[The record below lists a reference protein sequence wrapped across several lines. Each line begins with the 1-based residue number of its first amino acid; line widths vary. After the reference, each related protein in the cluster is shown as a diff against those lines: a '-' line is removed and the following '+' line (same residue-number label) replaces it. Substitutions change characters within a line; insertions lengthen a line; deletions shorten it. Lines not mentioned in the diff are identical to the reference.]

1 MADNLPLSSDK
12 EMKTTFLTI
21 FAVFSFNSFAQSLE
35 CQMMKDEILSQSRG
49 QQQQRQQQQQQQQ
62 QQALAYAQLDNMQRA
77 QMSIYQ
83 GGAGIGQAL
92 SGIGQPSLQEKIQIY
107 KQRCE

>member
-1 MADNLPLSSDK
+1 MADNLSLSNDK

-49 QQQQRQQQQQQQQ
+49 QQQQRQQQQQ

>member
-1 MADNLPLSSDK
+1 
-12 EMKTTFLTI
+12 MKTVFLTI
-21 FAVFSFNSFAQSLE
+21 LATLSFNTFAQSLE
-35 CQMMKDEILSQSRG
+35 CQMMRDEILSQSKA

-62 QQALAYAQLDNMQRA
+62 QQALAYAQMDNMQRA

-83 GGAGIGQAL
+83 GGAGLGQAL
-92 SGIGQPSLQEKIQIY
+92 SGIGQPSLQEKIKIY

>member
-1 MADNLPLSSDK
+1 
-12 EMKTTFLTI
+12 MKALFLTI
-21 FAVFSFNSFAQSLE
+21 VTVLSFNSFAQSLE
-35 CQMMKDEILSQSRG
+35 CQMMRDEILSQSKA
-49 QQQQRQQQQQQQQ
+49 QQQQQLQQQQQQQ
-62 QQALAYAQLDNMQRA
+62 QQALAYAQMTPMQRA

-92 SGIGQPSLQEKIQIY
+92 SGVGQPSLQEKIQIY

>member
-1 MADNLPLSSDK
+1 
-12 EMKTTFLTI
+12 MKIVFLTI
-21 FAVFSFNSFAQSLE
+21 LTALSFNAFAQSLE
-35 CQMMKDEILSQSRG
+35 CQMMRDEILSQSRA

-62 QQALAYAQLDNMQRA
+62 QQALAYAQMDPMQRA

-83 GGAGIGQAL
+83 GGAGLGQAL

>member
-1 MADNLPLSSDK
+1 
-12 EMKTTFLTI
+12 MKIVFLTI
-21 FAVFSFNSFAQSLE
+21 LTTLSFHTFAQSLE
-35 CQMMKDEILSQSRG
+35 CQMMRDEILSQSKS

-62 QQALAYAQLDNMQRA
+62 QQALAYAQMDPMQRA

-83 GGAGIGQAL
+83 GAAGIGQAL
-92 SGIGQPSLQEKIQIY
+92 SGVGQPSLQEKVQIY